1 MAGAVGVA
9 PSTTTLTLPDGSTI
23 ALADWIDD
31 KLFGS
36 CQFVNGQTSP
46 LEVYSS
52 GRSQPIP
59 GGQRVQTRVDT
70 NIPRNG
76 DSGLPKDWEMLV
88 YGWGIKVSRV
98 MRGPQS
104 NPVAVANPNDKS
116 PTLKDDFD
124 TNTNGTIPPPAS
136 MAPGAWSDPPNLR
149 TLFGLDRV
157 VAFQYEYNAKFYSQG
172 VIQDYPQGHGYSVF
186 STNTAFEVANNGI
199 PSPRDRVA
207 LVLPVHEREN
217 LGYKGV
223 FQPEAPVYIIQAAS
237 DGKNALNYAD
247 VKLYKYGL
255 IKRTV
260 V

>member
-1 MAGAVGVA
+1 MPGAVGVA

-31 KLFGS
+31 KLYGS
-36 CQFVNGQTSP
+36 AQFMNGQSTP

-88 YGWGIKVSRV
+88 YGWGIKVVRAC
-98 MRGPQS
+98 RPPDG
-104 NPVAVANPNDKS
+104 
-116 PTLKDDFD
+116 KDQPILADEQ
-124 TNTNGTIPPPAS
+124 TGGGNA
-136 MAPGAWSDPPNLR
+136 GALSDPPNLR
-149 TLFGLDRV
+149 TLFQMDRV
-157 VAFQYEYNAKFYSQG
+157 TFFQYEYNAKFYSQG

-186 STNTAFEVANNGI
+186 ATTTGFELAQNGV

-223 FQPEAPVYIIQAAS
+223 FQPEAPIVINQAPSAPRPNQE
-237 DGKNALNYAD
+237 DDELQFAD

>member
-1 MAGAVGVA
+1 MSGKVGVA

-31 KLFGS
+31 KLFGTV
-36 CQFVNGQTSP
+36 QFTHGQTSP
-46 LEVYSS
+46 LEVFSS

-88 YGWGIKVSRV
+88 YGWGIKVVRV
-98 MRGPQS
+98 MRGPNS
-104 NPVAVANPNDKS
+104 NTTPQA
-116 PTLKDDFD
+116 PTLKDDFP
-124 TNTNGTIPPPAS
+124 TTIPTPPVSSGA
-136 MAPGAWSDPPNLR
+136 AAAWSDPPNLR
-149 TLFGLDRV
+149 TLFGIDRV
-157 VAFQYEYNAKFYSQG
+157 TAFQYEYNAKFYTQG
-172 VIQDYPQGHGYSVF
+172 VIQDYPQGHGYHVF
-186 STNTAFEVANNGI
+186 STNTAFELANNGV

-223 FQPEAPVYIIQAAS
+223 FQPEAPVFIAQSAS
-237 DGKNALNYAD
+237 DGQSSALNFAD

>member
-1 MAGAVGVA
+1 MGAVGIA

-36 CQFVNGQTSP
+36 AQLANGQTTP
-46 LEVYSS
+46 LEIYIS

-59 GGQRVQTRVDT
+59 GGQRPQTRVDT

-88 YGWGIKVSRV
+88 YGWGLMVTRV
-98 MRGPQS
+98 MRPADGQTQ
-104 NPVAVANPNDKS
+104 PVLP
-116 PTLKDDFD
+116 D
-124 TNTNGTIPPPAS
+124 TAPALPLGS
-136 MAPGAWSDPPNLR
+136 YSDPTNLR
-149 TLFGLDRV
+149 TLFNIDRV
-157 VAFQYEYNAKFYSQG
+157 TFFQFEYNGKFYSQG
-172 VIQDYPQGHGYSVF
+172 VFQDYPAGHGYWGW
-186 STNTAFEVANNGI
+186 TTATALDYAGNGV

-207 LVLPVHEREN
+207 LVLPVHMREN
-217 LGYKGV
+217 NGYKGV
-223 FQPEAPVYIIQAAS
+223 LQPEAAIVINQAAT
-237 DGKNALNYAD
+237 DNPDLPLQFAD
-247 VKLYKYGL
+247 VKLYSYGL

>member
-1 MAGAVGVA
+1 MGAVGVA

-31 KLFGS
+31 KLYGS
-36 CQFVNGQTSP
+36 IQLQNGQTTP
-46 LEVYSS
+46 VEFYSS

-59 GGQRVQTRVDT
+59 GGARIQTRVDT

-88 YGWGIKVSRV
+88 YGWGLKLTRV
-98 MRGPQS
+98 MRAPSTSQER
-104 NPVAVANPNDKS
+104 

-124 TNTNGTIPPPAS
+124 VAIPSPALGIVPFALSNPPT
-136 MAPGAWSDPPNLR
+136 LE
-149 TLFGLDRV
+149 TLFAIDRV
-157 VAFQYEYNAKFYSQG
+157 CFFQYNYNAKFYSQG
-172 VIQDYPQGHGYSVF
+172 VMQDYPQGHGYNVF
-186 STNTAFEVANNGI
+186 STQTGFELAQNGV

-217 LGYKGV
+217 LGYNGTL
-223 FQPEAPVYIIQAAS
+223 QPEAALRIAQAPS
-237 DGKNALNYAD
+237 DGAPNAGSALNYAD
-247 VKLYKYGL
+247 LKLYKYGL

>member
-1 MAGAVGVA
+1 MVGTA

-31 KLFGS
+31 KLYG
-36 CQFVNGQTSP
+36 CVQLVNGQTTP
-46 LEVYSS
+46 VEFYSS

-59 GGQRVQTRVDT
+59 GGSRIQTRVDT

-88 YGWGIKVSRV
+88 YGWGLQVTRV
-98 MRGPQS
+98 MRAPDS
-104 NPVAVANPNDKS
+104 APDR
-116 PTLKDDFD
+116 PTLKDDFA
-124 TNTNGTIPPPAS
+124 TGIG
-136 MAPGAWSDPPNLR
+136 PGAPIAPFALSNVPNLD
-149 TLFGLDRV
+149 TLFAIDRV
-157 VAFQYEYNAKFYSQG
+157 CFFQYNYNAKFYSQG
-172 VIQDYPQGHGYSVF
+172 ILQDYPQGHGYNVF
-186 STNTAFEVANNGI
+186 STNAAFELAQNGV

-217 LGYKGV
+217 LGYNGAL
-223 FQPEAPVYIIQAAS
+223 QPEATLRIAQAAS
-237 DGKNALNYAD
+237 DNATALNFVD
-247 VKLYKYGL
+247 LKLYKYGL

>member
-31 KLFGS
+31 KLYGS
-36 CQFVNGQTSP
+36 VQFSNGLTTP
-46 LEVYSS
+46 LEAYST

-59 GGQRVQTRVDT
+59 GGTRVQTRVDT

-88 YGWGIKVSRV
+88 YGWGIEIVRV
-98 MRGPQS
+98 MRAPDTS
-104 NPVAVANPNDKS
+104 PLA
-116 PTLKDDFD
+116 PTLADSF
-124 TNTNGTIPPPAS
+124 NTATLAASATPTPPFAL
-136 MAPGAWSDPPNLR
+136 SDPATLA
-149 TLFGLDRV
+149 TLFQMDRCTF
-157 VAFQYEYNAKFYSQG
+157 FQYEYNAKFYTQG
-172 VIQDYPQGHGYSVF
+172 VLQDYPQGHGYYVF
-186 STNTAFEVANNGI
+186 STNTSFELAENGV

-223 FQPEAPVYIIQAAS
+223 FQPEAPLKIIQAAS
-237 DGKNALNYAD
+237 DGATALNFAD

>member
-31 KLFGS
+31 KLYGTV
-36 CQFVNGQTSP
+36 QFANGLTSP
-46 LEVYSS
+46 LEAFST

-59 GGQRVQTRVDT
+59 GGTRVQTRVDT

-88 YGWGIKVSRV
+88 YGWGIEIVRV
-98 MRGPQS
+98 MRAPDTS
-104 NPVAVANPNDKS
+104 PLA
-116 PTLKDDFD
+116 PTLKDDFNNS
-124 TNTNGTIPPPAS
+124 TLAAS
-136 MAPGAWSDPPNLR
+136 AAPSAPFALSDPPQLQ
-149 TLFGLDRV
+149 TLFNLNRV
-157 VAFQYEYNAKFYSQG
+157 TFYQYEYNAKFYSQG
-172 VIQDYPQGHGYSVF
+172 ILEDYPAGHGYSVF
-186 STNTAFEVANNGI
+186 ATTSNFELAQNGV
-199 PSPRDRVA
+199 PSPRDRVS

-223 FQPEAPVYIIQAAS
+223 FQPEAPLKLIQPAS
-237 DGKNALNYAD
+237 DGATALNFAD

>member
-31 KLFGS
+31 KLYGTV
-36 CQFVNGQTSP
+36 QFANGLTSP
-46 LEVYSS
+46 LEAFST

-59 GGQRVQTRVDT
+59 GGTRVQTRVDT

-88 YGWGIKVSRV
+88 YGWGIQVVRV
-98 MRGPQS
+98 MRAPDS
-104 NPVAVANPNDKS
+104 SPLA
-116 PTLKDDFD
+116 PTLKDDF
-124 TNTNGTIPPPAS
+124 NNSTIAASATPTSPFALSNPPTL
-136 MAPGAWSDPPNLR
+136 D
-149 TLFGLDRV
+149 TLFNLDRV
-157 VAFQYEYNAKFYSQG
+157 TFFQFEYNAKFYTQG
-172 VIQDYPQGHGYSVF
+172 VLQDYPQGHGYNVF
-186 STNTAFEVANNGI
+186 STNSAFELAQNGV

-217 LGYKGV
+217 LGYKGI
-223 FQPEAPVYIIQAAS
+223 FQPEAPLKLIQAAS
-237 DGKNALNYAD
+237 DGAPTALNFAD